1 MRAAHFIDHVI
12 TNQKF
17 NEFVCWQPT
26 TTRQIHF
33 FYINNINVI
42 HGDHFGIT
50 HNDFIQNN

>member
-17 NEFVCWQPT
+17 NEFVCCQPT
-26 TTRQIHF
+26 TTSQIHF